1 MSHMKNFWI
10 FAASLIL
17 LGCASAPAEKTRA
30 QMRAEKADSDAFM
43 ILAEG
48 LPNGRESRDTIPVGG
63 GVLYSCLLY
72 TSDAADD

>member
-48 LPNGRESRDTIPVGG
+48 LRTGGSRCDTH
-63 GVLYSCLLY
+63 
-72 TSDAADD
+72 TR